1 MRENDLVGFRRV
13 IDISG
18 DGPNDFGVPIGVA
31 RDFVLKQGTTING
44 LPIVRGPQLIRV
56 DRYYEQCVVGG
67 PGSFSITVSDASD
80 FQTAIRRKL
89 IQEIAGR
96 RTRATPVAFQEFYPV
111 PNECDRWYGVVPG
124 VPPPVDF
131 E

>member
-1 MRENDLVGFRRV
+1 MQGNNFIGFRHV

-18 DGPNDFGVPIGVA
+18 DGPNDSGVPIGIA
-31 RDFVLKQGTTING
+31 RDLVLAQGTTING
-44 LPIVRGPQLIRV
+44 LPIIRGPQLIRI

-67 PGSFSITVSDASD
+67 PGSFSITVSEASD
-80 FQTAIRRKL
+80 FQTAIRHKL
-89 IQEIAGR
+89 IQEIAGL
-96 RTRATPVAFQEFYPV
+96 RTRATHAAFQEFYPV

-124 VPPPVDF
+124 FPPPVDL